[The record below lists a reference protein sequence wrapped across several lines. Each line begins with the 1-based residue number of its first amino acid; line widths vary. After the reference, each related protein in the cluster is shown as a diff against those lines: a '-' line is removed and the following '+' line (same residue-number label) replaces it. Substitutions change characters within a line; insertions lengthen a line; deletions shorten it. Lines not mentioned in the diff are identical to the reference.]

1 MKNIKQIEKIAKA
14 YEQIK
19 KLDAEILQLDKMA
32 MKLADGV
39 GDLTVRITF
48 NEPEKDGV
56 KFDED
61 GSILPQNTFNG
72 FMPGGLVQNFLTSFQ
87 TGGFVGKKDD
97 GYSEKLDENTALNFL
112 GMLISTKMQLRNEL
126 IKSIEL

>member
-72 FMPGGLVQNFLTSFQ
+72 FMQ
-87 TGGFVGKKDD
+87 GGFVPSFMQSIYGIQAEKKDD

>member
-72 FMPGGLVQNFLTSFQ
+72 FNVWIFLF
-87 TGGFVGKKDD
+87 GVYYRF
-97 GYSEKLDENTALNFL
+97 
-112 GMLISTKMQLRNEL
+112 
-126 IKSIEL
+126 